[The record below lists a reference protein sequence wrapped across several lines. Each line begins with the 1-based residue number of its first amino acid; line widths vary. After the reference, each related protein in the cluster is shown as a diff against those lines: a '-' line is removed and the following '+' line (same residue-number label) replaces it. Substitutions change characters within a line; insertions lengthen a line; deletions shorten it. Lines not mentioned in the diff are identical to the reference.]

1 MNEVKR
7 AFAGIDKNGDGL
19 ISKEEMYQCDTF
31 NSQVGILNFYP
42 KGQNYLPGSF
52 RLNHSKGTNNSILIF
67 LF

>member
-42 KGQNYLPGSF
+42 
-52 RLNHSKGTNNSILIF
+52 
-67 LF
+67 